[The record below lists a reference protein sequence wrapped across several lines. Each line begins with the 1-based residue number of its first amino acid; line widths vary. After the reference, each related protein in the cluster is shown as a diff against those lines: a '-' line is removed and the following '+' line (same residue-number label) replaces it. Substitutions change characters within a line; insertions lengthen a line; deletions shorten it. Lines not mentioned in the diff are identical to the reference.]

1 MTRNWVI
8 APYHFDR
15 PEAFEQVWNFD
26 RNNGVIAIGWNMGDL
41 SDLSPEDIQNRHAE
55 IWQDRSR
62 VGLNQV
68 LKFWREIQPG
78 DRIIAR
84 GGRKKIVGIGT
95 ATGPAFYD
103 PRKGA
108 ERIGR
113 LVIEPY
119 ENFLP
124 VRWESEE
131 IEFPDMVF
139 GMLTVYELPN
149 DRFEKL
155 TAGAVYQ
162 DEVERSHDYFLE
174 QDDGDN
180 QAEFVL
186 ERYLE
191 EFIVSNF
198 EAVFRSQLF
207 LFVGEDNRT
216 GQQYPTDV
224 GVIDI
229 LAKDVS
235 SNTYVVIELKKGK
248 SSDVVI
254 GQTLR
259 YMGWVREHLSSAD
272 DPVRGLIIC
281 SGADEKLDYALS
293 MIPNI
298 DVKFYKVNFQLT
310 DTPPK

>member
-1 MTRNWVI
+1 MSRNWVI

-26 RNNGVIAIGWNMGDL
+26 RSKGVIAIGWNTGDL
-41 SDLSPEDIQNRHAE
+41 SDLSPEEIQNRYTE
-55 IWQDRSR
+55 KWRDRSR

-103 PRKGA
+103 QRKGA

-113 LVIEPY
+113 LDIEPY

-124 VRWESEE
+124 VRWESGV
-131 IEFPDMVF
+131 IEFPDIVF
-139 GMLTVYELPN
+139 GMLTVYELPD

-155 TAGAVYQ
+155 TTGAIYQ
-162 DEVERSHDYFLE
+162 EKEERSPDYFPD
-174 QDDGDN
+174 QNDVDS

-186 ERYLE
+186 EKYLE

-198 EAVFRSQLF
+198 DVVFRSQF
-207 LFVGEDNRT
+207 SLFVGEDSKT
-216 GQQYPTDV
+216 GWQYPTDV

-229 LAKDVS
+229 LARDVA
-235 SNTYVVIELKKGK
+235 SNAYVVIELKKGK

-259 YMGWVREHLSSAD
+259 YMGWVREHLCSAD
-272 DPVRGLIIC
+272 DLVQGLIIC
-281 SGADEKLDYALS
+281 SGGDEKLDYALS

-310 DTPPK
+310 DAPQR